1 MSMTSPEVGKL
12 LSDNAKA
19 PEAAGFVEAFL
30 TTRSKTAQLV
40 AHLTESDC
48 TAQSMMDA
56 SPVKWH
62 LAHTS
67 WFFEVFVLE
76 KFECQFVAFDPVFRM
91 LFNSYYNGVGEKFP
105 RAQRGLITR
114 PGLREVLAYRENI
127 NHRVV
132 ALLNMESALSQQALD
147 TIVLGINHEQQH
159 QELILTDVKHL
170 LAQNPLLPAFR
181 TGWPLVTAALSPTTW
196 RSFAGGLVEH
206 GFVVP
211 DGSSKPQ
218 ELFCFDNE
226 LPRHKTFVP
235 PFALATQPVSYG
247 DVIDFIE
254 DGGYQRPALWLSMGW
269 EQVQSR
275 GWQSPMY
282 WQRLDGDPKG
292 NWYTFTLRGLAQ
304 VSRNVP
310 VPHLSYFEA
319 DAIAR
324 WKDAR
329 LPTEAEWELA
339 ACAQTAQFGKTN
351 SNLLESD
358 LLHPLALQQEAR
370 EDELCQMF
378 GDVWEW
384 TQSSYNPYPG
394 FRSAPGAVGEYNG
407 KFMCNQLVLKGGSC
421 FTPESHIRASYRN
434 FFPPDARWQCSG
446 VRLAKDI

>member
-1 MSMTSPEVGKL
+1 MTSTEVGKV
-12 LSDNAKA
+12 LSDNFKTADA
-19 PEAAGFVEAFL
+19 TGILEAFL
-30 TTRSKTAQLV
+30 VTRRKTAQLV
-40 AHLTESDC
+40 AHLSESDC
-48 TAQSMMDA
+48 TAQSMSDA

-76 KFECQFVAFDPVFRM
+76 KFERQFIAFDPIFRM
-91 LFNSYYNGVGEKFP
+91 LFNSYYNGIGEKFP

-114 PGLREVLAYRENI
+114 PGLQEVLAYRENI
-127 NHRVV
+127 NQRVV
-132 ALLNMESALSQQALD
+132 ALLGVESALTQQAID

-159 QELILTDVKHL
+159 QELILTDIKHL
-170 LAQNPLLPAFR
+170 LAHNPLSPAFKG
-181 TGWPLVTAALSPTTW
+181 GWPLVTAALSPTSW
-196 RSFAGGLVEH
+196 RTFEGGLFET
-206 GFVVP
+206 GFVSP
-211 DGSSKPQ
+211 TKPGNLQ
-218 ELFCFDNE
+218 EAFCFDNE
-226 LPRHKTFVP
+226 LPRHKNFIT

-254 DGGYQRPALWLSMGW
+254 DSGYQRPSLWLSMGW

-282 WQRLDGDPKG
+282 WQRLDNDPNGD
-292 NWYTFTLRGLAQ
+292 WQTFTLRGLAP

-329 LPTEAEWELA
+329 LPTEAEWERA
-339 ACAQTAQFGKTN
+339 AHAQRAEFGKAN
-351 SNLLESD
+351 SNFLESD

-370 EDELCQMF
+370 ENELCQMF

-384 TQSSYNPYPG
+384 TQSSYSPYPG
-394 FRSAPGAVGEYNG
+394 FRSANGAVGEYNG
-407 KFMCNQLVLKGGSC
+407 KFMCNQFVLKGGSC
-421 FTPESHIRASYRN
+421 LTPESHIRASYRN
-434 FFPPDARWQCSG
+434 FFPPEARWQCSG